1 MSEFQ
6 PDEHHPEK
14 IEHVYEFYISARQK
28 AERLDAFIT
37 HSIEHAT
44 RSRVQKAIERGA
56 VLVNGASSK
65 ANYRIKPGDN
75 IRVTV
80 VKNPPLQLIPQDIAV
95 PVIYEDDHLIVF
107 NKPAGMPVH
116 PGFGNRTGT
125 LVNAMLWH
133 AGLREPIDVLK
144 KRESWEEEEN
154 DANEENNRI
163 TEQPSDE
170 SAAGNGTESGSDVD
184 DEEVVGLDEL
194 SASSEADFF
203 TSSAIR
209 PGIVHRLDK
218 DTSGLIVIGK
228 TYQATLRMSQQ
239 FAARTVQ
246 REYVALVWGV
256 IKDDF
261 RVIEGDIG
269 RSTRDRRLMSV
280 VQRGG
285 KYAATEV
292 TVLARY
298 DCATLIRCK
307 LRTGRTHQIRVHLS
321 HIKHPLVGDTDYGG
335 GEASLTA
342 IHHMFRK
349 EAAAALQAIH
359 RQALH
364 ARTLGFIHPFT
375 REELMF
381 SSEIPDDLNAAVA
394 AVSRGD
400 ISHSDI

>member
-14 IEHVYEFYISARQK
+14 IEHVYEFDISARQK

-65 ANYRIKPGDN
+65 ANYRIKPGDK

-95 PVIYEDDHLIVF
+95 PVIYEDEHLIIF
-107 NKPAGMPVH
+107 NKPPGMPVH

-144 KRESWEEEEN
+144 KRESWEEEEKEN

-163 TEQPSDE
+163 TEHTNEETEERDE
-170 SAAGNGTESGSDVD
+170 TESGSDGD
-184 DEEVVGLDEL
+184 DDEVVGLDEL

-256 IKDDF
+256 VKDDF

-342 IHHMFRK
+342 IHHMYRK

-400 ISHSDI
+400 N